1 MTFRRKCPVCDKEFK
16 RGYRRGKCCSLEC
29 LLKWLKAAIRGA

>member
-1 MTFRRKCPVCDKEFK
+1 MTFRRKCPVCAKEFK
-16 RGYRRGKCCSLEC
+16 RGYRKCCSLEC